1 MEEGEEGF
9 VTGVG
14 LFEKETPVIEH
25 DELDEDMMLRDV
37 TEQKYSDLEE
47 LRRMIKKTENNLRMY
62 SHSVEHL

>member
-37 TEQKYSDLEE
+37 TE
-47 LRRMIKKTENNLRMY
+47 
-62 SHSVEHL
+62 